1 MRATI
6 IPQLVRKDLLITRRA
21 IIIFCLVC
29 LASLITI
36 SLLFGH
42 IPNWVFFNL
51 GFTLL
56 IIPACSCGIFL
67 AMKTIV
73 MEKEKSTQSFIM
85 SLPVTVREF
94 TLAKLLVNLPVFG
107 VLWLLISGVAFY
119 FCFGLGV
126 FPYGAVPFITMIF
139 AGIFVAYT
147 GILCASLLFQSMAV
161 TILTVMTTEL
171 GTAAYL
177 WIVAYLEPIKS
188 HVYGS
193 EMMWNSTAISIV
205 GAQVLVAAVALLM
218 TWYIQS
224 KKRDFI

>member
-1 MRATI
+1 MSATI
-6 IPQLVRKDLLITRRA
+6 IPQLVRKDLLIMRKA

-29 LASLITI
+29 LASLVTI

-67 AMKTIV
+67 SMKTIV

-85 SLPVTVREF
+85 SLPVTVKEF
-94 TLAKLLVNLPVFG
+94 TQAKLLVNLPVFSI
-107 VLWLLISGVAFY
+107 LWLLVSGVAFY

-126 FPYGAVPFITMIF
+126 FPTGTVPFITMIF
-139 AGIFVAYT
+139 VGIFVAYT

-161 TILTVMTTEL
+161 TILTVMTSEL

-188 HVYGS
+188 HVYGP
-193 EMMWNSTAISIV
+193 EMVWNPTAISIV
-205 GAQVLVAAVALLM
+205 GTQIFVAVSTLLM
-218 TWYIQS
+218 TWYLQN